1 MAEGLLEIG
10 SASAACAT
18 CGRVIP
24 VHEKIPA
31 TFCMECG
38 CCVLSLSGSGALP
51 PLVPPHVLEEG
62 AWRSLAAAAPGG
74 ERLVRRSAR
83 LLFVPFHE
91 WEPDLG
97 RRRLVK
103 DARAVL
109 APAAD
114 LLPAALRMPASAA
127 GDDVRGTA
135 IAEVAHKGR
144 LADPRGALELIRL
157 GEPVDV
163 MIPPADPAPVGAGGG
178 AMPRLLFYPF
188 WFLTYAVDHKEQ
200 AGVVDATNGR
210 PVGVTAPARRW
221 SPPAAAGVAG
231 AAVFGVAWIGL
242 AAALPAWIAA
252 PVAAALSWLAAAG
265 ALSFTILRERAR

>member
-1 MAEGLLEIG
+1 MAEALLEIG
-10 SASAACAT
+10 PAPAACAT
-18 CGRVIP
+18 CGRLVP

-38 CCVLSLSGSGALP
+38 CCVLSIPGSGVLP
-51 PLVPPHVLEEG
+51 PLVAPHVLEAG
-62 AWRSLAAAAPGG
+62 AWNSLSAAVPGG
-74 ERLVRRSAR
+74 ERAVRRSAR

-103 DARAVL
+103 DARAAL

-114 LLPAALRMPASAA
+114 LLPAGLRIPSSAA
-127 GDDVRGTA
+127 GDDVRGAA

-144 LADPRGALELIRL
+144 LADPRGALDLIRH

-163 MIPPADPAPVGAGGG
+163 MMPPAHPAPPGAEGG
-178 AMPRLLFYPF
+178 APPRLLYYPF
-188 WFLTYAVDHKEQ
+188 WFLTYAVDHKER

-210 PVGVTAPARRW
+210 PVGSTAPVRRW
-221 SPPAAAGVAG
+221 APPAAAGVTG
-231 AAVFGVAWIGL
+231 AAVFTLAWLGL

-252 PVAAALSWLAAAG
+252 PVAAAISWAASFLAF
-265 ALSFTILRERAR
+265 SHVMTTERGR